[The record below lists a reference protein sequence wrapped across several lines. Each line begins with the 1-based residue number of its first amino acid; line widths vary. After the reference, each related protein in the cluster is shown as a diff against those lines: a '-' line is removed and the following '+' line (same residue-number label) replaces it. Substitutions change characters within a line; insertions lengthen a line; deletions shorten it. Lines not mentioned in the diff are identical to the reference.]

1 MLAGELD
8 GLLHM
13 LQAASVVDSVGSTSF
28 EEASPGLGASSEAC
42 ERVPHGFQIQQD
54 AKSTERRCLGQPIVS
69 LSLGPA
75 RMPWKQ
81 GLQYNHLRET
91 GSWQGVGISLA
102 QVCLCGLPLGS

>member
-42 ERVPHGFQIQQD
+42 QQD